1 MCRTRNLKFFFFGFW
16 IKTLVAVA
24 VKEAAGVV
32 VDELVG
38 NARPCARPVKAYGSL
53 RGSNGDTCIWFCV

>member
-1 MCRTRNLKFFFFGFW
+1 M
-16 IKTLVAVA
+16 
-24 VKEAAGVV
+24 KEAAGVV